1 MGNGDLERP
10 NILLVTTDQQ
20 RGDTVGPASPDFL
33 RTPHVD
39 QLAREGI
46 RFDRAYADCAIC
58 VPSRMSIMTGRTVL
72 GHGLDRN
79 GNSSDVVDRASS
91 LPSVLRAAGYQTAA
105 IGKMH
110 FTPERARY
118 GFDEMILPADYY
130 QEMSRSGS
138 AVQPMRH
145 GLGQNELYPG
155 LATVP
160 ESATLTSWTAER
172 CVDYIRERRDPQV
185 PFFLWCSFSKPHPPL
200 DPPEPY
206 YSMYQDAAI
215 PEPVV
220 GDWVDDGSAPA
231 SFVRAQRNRS
241 YDVMSPEV
249 VRAARVAYY
258 GLVTQVDYTL
268 GRVLAALQD
277 VSELANTLI
286 VFTSDHG
293 EFLGDHRAGGKIFFH
308 QACAQVPMVVRMP
321 QTWSERAH
329 GGWSDALVTAADV
342 FPTIAAAAGAD
353 VPAHVEGQ
361 DLVSLARGE
370 QQARPYLVSTAEGR
384 YVAVTNG
391 RWALHWFVEGG
402 TEQLFDLV
410 DDPGEVRN
418 RSGDDDPDVR
428 AVRERLRDELV
439 RAFAGTRFVGDDGK
453 LVTYPVGDDTPEDQ
467 RNRSWHGWHTEHFP
481 VDVRH

>member
-1 MGNGDLERP
+1 
-10 NILLVTTDQQ
+10 
-20 RGDTVGPASPDFL
+20 
-33 RTPHVD
+33 
-39 QLAREGI
+39 
-46 RFDRAYADCAIC
+46 
-58 VPSRMSIMTGRTVL
+58 
-72 GHGLDRN
+72 
-79 GNSSDVVDRASS
+79 
-91 LPSVLRAAGYQTAA
+91 
-105 IGKMH
+105 MH

-130 QEMSRSGS
+130 QEMARSGS
-138 AVQPMRH
+138 SVQPMRH
-145 GLGQNELYPG
+145 GLGQNELFPG

-206 YSMYQDAAI
+206 YSMYHDAPI

-220 GDWVDDGSAPA
+220 GDWIDDGSAPA
-231 SFVRAQRNRS
+231 SFLRAQRNRS
-241 YDVMSPEV
+241 YDEMSPEV

-286 VFTSDHG
+286 VYTSDHG
-293 EFLGDHRAGGKIFFH
+293 EFLGDHRAGGKIFSH
-308 QACAQVPMVVRMP
+308 QASARVPMVLRMP
-321 QTWSERAH
+321 QTWSARAH
-329 GGWSDALVTAADV
+329 GSASEALVTAADV
-342 FPTIAAAAGAD
+342 FTTVAAAAGAE
-353 VPAHVEGQ
+353 VPEHVDGQ
-361 DLVSLARGE
+361 DLVSLARGKQE
-370 QQARPYLVSTAEGR
+370 PRPYLVSTAEGR
-384 YVAVTNG
+384 YAAVIDG

-418 RSGDDDPDVR
+418 RAGDDDPDVR
-428 AVRERLRDELV
+428 AVRERLRAELV
-439 RAFAGTRFVGDDGK
+439 RAFAGTQFVDDGE
-453 LVTYPVGDDTPEDQ
+453 LVTHPVGDESPEGQ
-467 RNRSWHGWHTEHFP
+467 RNRSWPGWHTEHFP